1 MMAVFGVVAKVPF
14 HLPGIYGLATMP
26 AFAGA
31 YRCVRC
37 RLRIEMRIY
46 LCSHTY
52 RAKRLKTELS
62 TRELAVLTLAAHGCT
77 DDMVASE
84 LGIQCGTVN
93 SYWVRI
99 RGKLGN
105 LSRSELVARFVQKN
119 ADTMHADYVSGNEVE
134 AATLADENKKI
145 LALANAEIERLKELL
160 AKRQP

>member
-1 MMAVFGVVAKVPF
+1 
-14 HLPGIYGLATMP
+14 
-26 AFAGA
+26 
-31 YRCVRC
+31 
-37 RLRIEMRIY
+37 
-46 LCSHTY
+46 
-52 RAKRLKTELS
+52 
-62 TRELAVLTLAAHGCT
+62 VLTLAARGYT

-119 ADTMHADYVSGNEVE
+119 ADTLHADFVASNGIE
-134 AATLADENKKI
+134 AASLADENKKI

-160 AKRQP
+160 SKRDP